1 MTQPVNPLPTGP
13 STTDPLLT
21 ELLGLALEA
30 ARRAGALLRDGRP
43 DDLAVA
49 RTKSS
54 PIDVVTEMDIA
65 AEKLITGFLGEH
77 RPDDGFLGEEGA
89 ASPGSSGVRWVID
102 PLDGTVN
109 YLYGLPTWAV
119 SIAAERDGE
128 TVVGV
133 VEAPMRRETY
143 RAVLGGGA
151 YVGDRR
157 LVCRPAAPLEQS
169 LISTGFAYVQTV
181 RAHQADVA
189 QRLIPRVRDI
199 RRGGSAAI
207 DLCDVA
213 AGRLDAYYER
223 GLNPWDL
230 AAGDLIAREAGART
244 GGRPGEPPTGE
255 LAVAGSPG
263 VFEPLQSLLEEFGAW
278 HD

>member
-1 MTQPVNPLPTGP
+1 MTDAPV
-13 STTDPLLT
+13 SDPLLS

-30 ARRAGALLRDGRP
+30 ARRAGELLRDGRP
-43 DDLAVA
+43 ADLGVA
-49 RTKSS
+49 ATKSS

-65 AEKLITGFLGEH
+65 AEKLITGFLAEH

-89 ASPGSSGVRWVID
+89 SSVGTSGVRWVID

-133 VEAPMRRETY
+133 VAAPMRRETY

-151 YVGDRR
+151 YADDKP
-157 LVCRPAAPLEQS
+157 LQCRPTAPLEQA
-169 LISTGFAYVQTV
+169 LVSTGFNYVTTV
-181 RAHQADVA
+181 RSHQADVA
-189 QRLIPRVRDI
+189 QRLIPRLRDI
-199 RRGGSAAI
+199 RRSGSAAI

-213 AGRLDAYYER
+213 AGRLDGYYER
-223 GLNPWDL
+223 GLSPWDL
-230 AAGDLIAREAGART
+230 AAGDLIAREAGALT
-244 GGRPGEPPTGE
+244 GGRPGEPASGD
-255 LAVAGSPG
+255 LAVAASPG
-263 VFEPLQSLLEEFGAW
+263 VFAPLQSLLDELGAW

>member
-1 MTQPVNPLPTGP
+1 MTDART
-13 STTDPLLT
+13 SELLT
-21 ELLGLALEA
+21 LALEA

-65 AEKLITGFLGEH
+65 AEKLITGYLEDH

-89 ASPGSSGVRWVID
+89 SREGTSGVRWVVD

-119 SIAAERDGE
+119 SVAAEIDGE

-133 VEAPMRRETY
+133 VEAPMRGETFH
-143 RAVLGGGA
+143 AVRGGGA
-151 YVGDRR
+151 RLGDRPLR
-157 LVCRPAAPLEQS
+157 CRPAPPLDQA
-169 LISTGFAYVQTV
+169 LVSTGFNYVHSV
-181 RAHQADVA
+181 RTHQADVA
-189 QRLIPRVRDI
+189 QRLIPRLRDI
-199 RRGGSAAI
+199 RRGGSAAL
-207 DLCDVA
+207 DLSDVA
-213 AGRLDAYYER
+213 AGRLDGYYER
-223 GLNPWDL
+223 GLSPWDL
-230 AAGDLIAREAGART
+230 AAGDLIAREAGALT
-244 GGRPGEPPTGE
+244 GGRPGHAPSGE
-255 LAVAGSPG
+255 LTIAAPPG
-263 VFEPLQSLLEEFGAW
+263 VFEPLQDLLEEFGAW